1 MKIFMLII
9 DGISDDKMD
18 VLGSRTPFEVA
29 VTPYMEYLA
38 KTSRIGTINTVF
50 DGYPIESLVCI
61 MGLLGYDPRK
71 YYPFGRASFEA
82 LARGISLGED
92 DLAFRCNIVQIAPK
106 GDSIMDF
113 TSGMILDTY
122 AKKILAKIRLPFA
135 TWELYPGQSYRNLLI
150 IRNSGIRAD
159 SVKLFEPHMHQK
171 ESLLS
176 VFPQAKTPEAQH
188 LVSELTTFMK
198 DSYNQIGAMNM
209 ESDCK
214 GNMLWFWSP
223 SSKPKLPAFESL
235 YGFKG
240 AIVAGLDFMHGL
252 AMATDMY
259 FDIIPGATGYIDT
272 NYEAKSAAAIAL
284 FNKYDFVLTHVNA
297 TDEAAHMH
305 DPWQKIDA
313 IEKIDQ
319 QILEPVFCY
328 LRKRHMKD
336 FLIVICGD
344 HKTRC
349 SDGKHIG
356 DPVPFLYYQ
365 SARNETT
372 PKLFDDGA
380 RAPKIESLDFIR
392 KVVLDGANDIHAI

>member
-9 DGISDDKMD
+9 DGVSDDKID
-18 VLGSRTPFEVA
+18 VLDRRTPFEVA

-38 KTSRIGTINTVF
+38 KTSSIGTINTAF
-50 DGYPIESLVCI
+50 EGYPVESLVCI

-92 DLAFRCNIVQIAPK
+92 DLALRCNIVQVAPD
-106 GDSIMDF
+106 GSSIVDF

-150 IRNSGIRAD
+150 IRNSGVRAD
-159 SVKLFEPHMHQK
+159 AVKLFEPHMHQK
-171 ESLLS
+171 EPLSS

-188 LVSELTTFMK
+188 LVSDLTIFIK
-198 DSYNQIGAMNM
+198 DSCNQINAMNM

-223 SSKPKLPAFESL
+223 SSKPQLPTFESL

-252 AMATDMY
+252 AMAADMY

-272 NYEAKSAAAIAL
+272 NYGAKSAAAIAL

-328 LRKRHMKD
+328 LRKRYKEN
-336 FLIVICGD
+336 FLVVICGD

-365 SARNETT
+365 NARGIAS
-372 PKLFDDGA
+372 PKLFDD
-380 RAPKIESLDFIR
+380 RVRTPKIESLDFIR
-392 KVVLDGANDIHAI
+392 RVVLDKTDGDPAI